1 MSKTSSSY
9 KNLSIKAKVFILSTI
24 LVIFTLFIGIFNFIS
39 LSNVNSEYDLLL
51 STAYAR
57 KDISSEISLEVA
69 NFKSDFLNII
79 VQAQAYDNNSSVNKA
94 IEEIITQEG
103 TINEI
108 LDRYKNAIDTD
119 PALTEQARQNLYNLR
134 QKFLDDFKPS
144 DDIVK
149 RLQTACNNNDNKTIE
164 SCISDMTN
172 LISTANTNVA
182 AIRKAAVDRQIVLE
196 DEITSNASMT
206 VIITISILILALII
220 SVVLSIIIFK
230 SIVRSIYSITEMSK
244 KAAEGDFSLVL
255 RTNATNEIGQ
265 LSNNFAML
273 IDTIKNIVY
282 DMNDAFKSMNNG
294 DIYKRISTSKYNGE
308 YLVIAENINSML
320 DDTTKELKVIS
331 ESINQ
336 YAEGNFDYTSP
347 RFTGDKAIIHESL
360 DTMKNNIISINSA
373 ISTITE
379 NINNGNLDTNIELD
393 ELKGQWA
400 SIINSLTRLIQ
411 NISKPIRA
419 TKDALAEVAKG
430 NFDFHIDDSQ
440 FSGEFNEMIKIINST
455 VVVLSDYI
463 DEISNILKNMANQNL
478 DVDITHEYVGDFK
491 EIQDSLNLIISN
503 FNQLIKEII
512 MSSEQVAIGSQSI
525 ADSSTTLAQGA
536 SEQASAVEELTATIG
551 LVSKNAERNTEN
563 IFKSNELANNAK
575 ESATR
580 IRDEMKDLLNAMDAI
595 NESSNN
601 ISNIIKVI
609 DDIAFQTNILALNAA
624 VEAARAGEHGKGF
637 AVVADEVRSLAARSQ
652 TSAQETS
659 ALIAE
664 SLEKAEQGSEIVNR
678 TADTVRKIVSQIDE
692 ISTLSIE
699 VANDS
704 KEQTNSISEINI
716 GINQIATVVSNNTA
730 TSEESAAAS
739 EELASQS
746 SVFKSTVSKFNLKN

>member
-134 QKFLDDFKPS
+134 QKFLDDFKPL

>member
-134 QKFLDDFKPS
+134 QKFLDDFKPL

-716 GINQIATVVSNNTA
+716 GINQIATVV
-730 TSEESAAAS
+730 
-739 EELASQS
+739 
-746 SVFKSTVSKFNLKN
+746 

>member
-244 KAAEGDFSLVL
+244 KATEGDFSLVL

-282 DMNDAFKSMNNG
+282 DMNDAFKSINNG